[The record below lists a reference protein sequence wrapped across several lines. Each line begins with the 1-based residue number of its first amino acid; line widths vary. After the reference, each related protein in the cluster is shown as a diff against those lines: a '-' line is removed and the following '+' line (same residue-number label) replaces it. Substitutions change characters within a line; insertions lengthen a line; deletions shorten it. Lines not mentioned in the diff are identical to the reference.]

1 VDRPRTSV
9 DLLSLFLFQALMDLI
24 FRVVEA
30 DISGDTI
37 IATAANFLVARAAF
51 DTAVSLWPNR
61 QIELVQGEQ
70 VLLKSVGY
78 SVA

>member
-1 VDRPRTSV
+1 MDRPRTSV

>member
-1 VDRPRTSV
+1 
-9 DLLSLFLFQALMDLI
+9 MDLI